1 MTQFQTDNGPISL
14 RDSQDST
21 SWLDRVGIP
30 RVLFVGYIGLL
41 LFMIGDGVESGYL
54 SAYLV
59 GRGRS
64 MESVA
69 FLFTVYGLSASVAAW
84 FSGALSDLI
93 GPRRV
98 IAYGLAIW
106 VLAQI
111 GFLGLGIHPDSY
123 AFMMLFYGIRGFGY
137 PLFAYGFLVWVTR
150 VAPRDRL
157 SSAAGWFWFAFTG
170 GLPTLGAMVAS
181 FAIPAMGQLATLWLA
196 LAIVAL
202 GGVIALVG
210 LARAPEGGPGPHVHE
225 ESPITTLLTSLTL
238 AYSHPKVVNA
248 AIVRAINTA
257 SQWGFLVFMPVFFTE
272 TLHFELSVWLRIVTV
287 MFTSNIF
294 CNLAFGLL
302 GDRLGWRN
310 TVAWFG
316 GVGTAITTMLMYYA
330 PVWAG
335 PAQTGPVMLVAGLY
349 GATLAGYV
357 PLTALTPWLA
367 PDRRGAAMSLL
378 NLGAGVSVWLGPA
391 VVALFMG
398 PFGAKVV
405 IWVFAA
411 LHLISAALTMTLRT
425 AEP

>member
-1 MTQFQTDNGPISL
+1 
-14 RDSQDST
+14 
-21 SWLDRVGIP
+21 
-30 RVLFVGYIGLL
+30 
-41 LFMIGDGVESGYL
+41 
-54 SAYLV
+54 
-59 GRGRS
+59 
-64 MESVA
+64 
-69 FLFTVYGLSASVAAW
+69 
-84 FSGALSDLI
+84 
-93 GPRRV
+93 
-98 IAYGLAIW
+98 
-106 VLAQI
+106 
-111 GFLGLGIHPDSY
+111 
-123 AFMMLFYGIRGFGY
+123 
-137 PLFAYGFLVWVTR
+137 
-150 VAPRDRL
+150 
-157 SSAAGWFWFAFTG
+157 
-170 GLPTLGAMVAS
+170 
-181 FAIPAMGQLATLWLA
+181 
-196 LAIVAL
+196 
-202 GGVIALVG
+202 
-210 LARAPEGGPGPHVHE
+210 
-225 ESPITTLLTSLTL
+225 
-238 AYSHPKVVNA
+238 
-248 AIVRAINTA
+248 
-257 SQWGFLVFMPVFFTE
+257 MPVFFTE